1 MTSKLVGNFIKKRR
15 EFLKLTQRQLSDS
28 LGFKTSQFISNLER
42 GIAEI
47 PPSRV
52 KDFAEALQMDNNE
65 FANLVSESLKRK
77 ILKRTD
83 MISLEKDPFVDKF
96 LSAWSIASP
105 EDKLLIKTL
114 VSKVLDIEEDQ

>member
-15 EFLKLTQRQLSDS
+15 EVLKLTQRQLSNS
-28 LGFKTSQFISNLER
+28 LGFSSSQFISNLER

-47 PPSRV
+47 PPSRI
-52 KDFAEALQMDNNE
+52 KDFAEVLQMDNNE

-77 ILKRTD
+77 ILKKTD
-83 MISLEKDPFVDKF
+83 MISGEKDPFVDKF
-96 LSAWSIASP
+96 LSAWSIASN

-114 VSKVLDIEEDQ
+114 VSKVLDIGEDQ